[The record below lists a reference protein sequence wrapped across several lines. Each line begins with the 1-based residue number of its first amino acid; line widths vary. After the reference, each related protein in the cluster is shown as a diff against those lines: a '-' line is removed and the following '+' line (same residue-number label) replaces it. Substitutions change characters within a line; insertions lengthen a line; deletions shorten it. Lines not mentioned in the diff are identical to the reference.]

1 MESKIVNSKIP
12 ITRKLRRD
20 YLWPVLIV
28 TAIFLVSSAS
38 KVATPSIELYFSTDK
53 IAHFLVFGLL
63 ATSII
68 RIPAFKQKGFR
79 GAIGA
84 ILVVSIYGGLDEF
97 RQSFTPGRS
106 VEFGDWIADT
116 LGAVLA
122 VTLYMNWSWYRKILE
137 SRPKN

>member
-1 MESKIVNSKIP
+1 MESKITNSKIP
-12 ITRKLRRD
+12 ITRKLCRD
-20 YLWPVLIV
+20 LLWPVLMV

-68 RIPAFKQKGFR
+68 RISTFRQKGFR

-84 ILVVSIYGGLDEF
+84 ILIVSIYGGLDEL

-116 LGAVLA
+116 FGAVLA